1 MKGTLVLA
9 ALALAYVVWL
19 PPSSTAAS
27 ESKRAAVPRES
38 RIPAGNAELYARE
51 VGQGTPIIVL
61 HGGPDFDHRYLLPEL
76 DRLSDSFHLIYYD
89 HRGRVRSPDRVHPDH
104 STLASHPPH

>member
-9 ALALAYVVWL
+9 ALALAYAAWL

-27 ESKRAAVPRES
+27 ESKRGTVPRES

-51 VGQGTPIIVL
+51 VGQGKPIIVL
-61 HGGPDFDHRYLLPEL
+61 HGGPDFDHMYLLPEL
-76 DRLSDSFHLIYYD
+76 DRLSDSFHLIYYYQ
-89 HRGRVRSPDRVHPDH
+89 RGTWPIC
-104 STLASHPPH
+104 